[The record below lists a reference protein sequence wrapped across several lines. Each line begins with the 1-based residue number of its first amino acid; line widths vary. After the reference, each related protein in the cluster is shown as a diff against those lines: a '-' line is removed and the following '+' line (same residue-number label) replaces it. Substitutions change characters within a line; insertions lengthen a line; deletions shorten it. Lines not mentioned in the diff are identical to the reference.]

1 MMHKG
6 DNIRV
11 KGIVIAIASILI
23 LSTAVMGVSA
33 DTAMIWTDKEDYS
46 PGEIVTIYGSGF
58 NANAEITITIVQP
71 NGTVDT
77 ITVNSDDNGSFIAYY
92 DINND
97 DPVGLYTVTATDG
110 TNTAST
116 TFTDA
121 PKVGSV
127 SVSPT
132 SVTVNA
138 GGTATYTVTVNR
150 GSGPGSGGTF
160 TANLS
165 IVGSLPSGTTAT
177 FDPNPVSF
185 TPTDNSK
192 TSTLTIQTST
202 TTSSGTYTFKVKAAT
217 SATDF
222 AESGNVTLT
231 VNAPPPPADTT
242 LPVITPNISG
252 TLGNNGWYTS
262 DVIVSW
268 NVSDPESGIASS
280 SGCGTVTIN
289 YDTTGETLTCSATN
303 GAGLSNSV
311 SVTIKRD
318 ATPPTVYATPD
329 RPADNNGWY
338 NHPLTI
344 TFTGDDDTSG
354 IASCDDPVTYN
365 GPDGTGITVD
375 GTCTDNAGNSATGSF
390 TFDYDATP
398 PTVYATPDRPADN
411 NGWYNHPLTIT
422 FTGDDD
428 TSGIASC
435 DDPVTYNGPDG
446 TGITVDGT
454 CTDNAGNS
462 ATGSFTFDYDATPPT
477 VYATPDRPA
486 DNNGWYNHP
495 LTITFTGDDDTSGI
509 ASCDDPVTYNGP
521 DGTGITVDGTCTDN
535 AGNSATGS
543 FTFDY
548 DATPPTVNIL
558 GISDGDEF
566 DFGDS
571 LPSVTCD
578 ATDNLSGIE
587 SCTIDPATLPTSV
600 GTHTI
605 TVTAKDNAGN
615 EASTSIQYTIVAWTI
630 KGFYQPVDNPP
641 IVNVAKAG
649 STIPLKFEVFKTVSG
664 EEIEDTNKIVQ
675 PLKAQRISCTT
686 LNDSQTDEIELTAT
700 GGTSLRYDPTAGQ
713 FIYNWKTPTQKD
725 TCWKV
730 TVYTID
736 GSSISALFRLK

>member
-33 DTAMIWTDKEDYS
+33 DTASIWTDKEDYS
-46 PGEIVTIYGSGF
+46 PGETVTIYGSGF
-58 NANAEITITIVQP
+58 NPNAEIRITIVQP
-71 NGTVDT
+71 NGTEVI
-77 ITVNSDDNGSFIAYY
+77 ITANSDDNGSFENNDYVI
-92 DINND
+92 DND
-97 DPVGLYTVTATDG
+97 DPVGTYTVTATDG
-110 TNTAST
+110 TNTART

-132 SVTVNA
+132 SVTVTA
-138 GGTATYTVTVNR
+138 GGTATYTVIVNR
-150 GSGPGSGGTF
+150 GSEPESSGTF
-160 TANLS
+160 RANLS

-217 SATDF
+217 SDRDF
-222 AESGNVTLT
+222 AESGDVTLT

-303 GAGLSNSV
+303 GAGLSDYV

-398 PTVYATPDRPADN
+398 PTVN
-411 NGWYNHPLTIT
+411 
-422 FTGDDD
+422 
-428 TSGIASC
+428 
-435 DDPVTYNGPDG
+435 
-446 TGITVDGT
+446 
-454 CTDNAGNS
+454 
-462 ATGSFTFDYDATPPT
+462 
-477 VYATPDRPA
+477 
-486 DNNGWYNHP
+486 
-495 LTITFTGDDDTSGI
+495 
-509 ASCDDPVTYNGP
+509 
-521 DGTGITVDGTCTDN
+521 
-535 AGNSATGS
+535 
-543 FTFDY
+543 
-548 DATPPTVNIL
+548 
-558 GISDGDEF
+558 ISDISNGQQF
-566 DFGDS
+566 DFGDP
-571 LPSVTCD
+571 LPSVTCSAED
-578 ATDNLSGIE
+578 DLSGIE
-587 SCTIDPATLPTSV
+587 SASCTIDGSLACTPSDGSCTIDPETLPTSV
-600 GTHTI
+600 GEHTI
-605 TVTAKDNAGN
+605 TVTAKDKAGN
-615 EASTSIQYTIVAWTI
+615 EATASIQYTIVAWTI
-630 KGFYQPVDNPP
+630 KGFYQPVDMNGV
-641 IVNVAKAG
+641 VNVAKAG
-649 STIPLKFEVFKTVSG
+649 STIPLKFEVFKTISE
-664 EEIEDTNKIVQ
+664 EEITDTSIIVQ
-675 PLKAQRISCTT
+675 PLKAQKISCNNING
-686 LNDSQTDEIELTAT
+686 LPTDEIELTAT
-700 GGTSLRYDPTAGQ
+700 GGTSLRYDPIEEQ

-730 TVYTID
+730 TVSTID
-736 GSSISALFRLK
+736 GSSIYAYFRLK

>member
-1 MMHKG
+1 MHKG

-23 LSTAVMGVSA
+23 LSTAVMSVSA

-46 PGEIVTIYGSGF
+46 PGETVTISGSGF

-77 ITVNSDDNGSFIAYY
+77 ITANSNDNGSFTAYY
-92 DINND
+92 EINND

-121 PKVGSV
+121 PKVGKV
-127 SVSPT
+127 TVSPT
-132 SVTVNA
+132 SNTVTA
-138 GGTATYTVTVNR
+138 GNTATYTVTVNR
-150 GSGPGSGGTF
+150 GSGPGSGGPF

-165 IVGSLPSGTTAT
+165 IVGPLPSGTTAT
-177 FDPNPVSF
+177 FSPNPVSF
-185 TPTDNSK
+185 GPGDSYK

-202 TTSSGTYTFKVKAAT
+202 TTPPDTYTFKVKAAT
-217 SATDF
+217 STMDF

-231 VNAPPPPADTT
+231 VNAPPPPA
-242 LPVITPNISG
+242 ITPNISG
-252 TLGNNGWYTS
+252 TLGNNDWYTS
-262 DVIVSW
+262 DVTVTWEIE
-268 NVSDPESGIASS
+268 DPQSGIVPTSLSAD
-280 SGCGTVTIN
+280 CGTPTSITLTKIISTRIIN
-289 YDTTGETLTCSATN
+289 TDTPATGITLTCSATN
-303 GAGLSNSV
+303 GAGLPNSEH
-311 SVTIKRD
+311 VTIKRD
-318 ATPPTVYATPD
+318 ATPPIVNATPD

-338 NHPLTI
+338 NHQLTI
-344 TFTGDDDTSG
+344 TFTGNDDTSG
-354 IASCDDPVTYN
+354 IASCDNPVTYN
-365 GPDGTGITVD
+365 GPDDTNITVN

-398 PTVYATPDRPADN
+398 PIVN
-411 NGWYNHPLTIT
+411 I
-422 FTGDDD
+422 
-428 TSGIASC
+428 SGII
-435 DDPVTYNGPDG
+435 NGQ
-446 TGITVDGT
+446 
-454 CTDNAGNS
+454 
-462 ATGSFTFDYDATPPT
+462 
-477 VYATPDRPA
+477 R
-486 DNNGWYNHP
+486 
-495 LTITFTGDDDTSGI
+495 
-509 ASCDDPVTYNGP
+509 
-521 DGTGITVDGTCTDN
+521 
-535 AGNSATGS
+535 
-543 FTFDY
+543 
-548 DATPPTVNIL
+548 
-558 GISDGDEF
+558 F

-587 SCTIDPATLPTSV
+587 SCTITPATLPTSV

-605 TVTAKDNAGN
+605 TATAKDKAGN

-664 EEIEDTNKIVQ
+664 EEITDTSKIVQ
-675 PLKAQRISCTT
+675 PLKAQKISCTT
-686 LNDSQTDEIELTAT
+686 LNGSPTDEIYLTAT
-700 GGTSLRYDPTAGQ
+700 GKTSLRYDPIAEQ
-713 FIYNWKTPTQKD
+713 FIYNWKTPTQKK

-730 TVYTID
+730 TVSTID